1 MAGFQHAGSLGHL
14 RQPSVVGL
22 RADSGFTSPDVQGP
36 SEAGPLGLIVGP
48 RVLDN
53 NCSFYR

>member
-1 MAGFQHAGSLGHL
+1 MREVPGHF
-14 RQPSVVGL
+14 RQPPVVSL
-22 RADSGFTSPDVQGP
+22 RADSGFTSLVVQGP

-53 NCSFYR
+53 NYSFYR